1 MIEPN
6 LLTIKQVAKR
16 CNIGEKVVRELIKN
30 GVIPTIHFGY
40 RTLRIPSDRLD
51 MALAKIT
58 TETQSRKDRKT
69 NV

>member
-40 RTLRIPSDRLD
+40 RTLRVPSDKLD
-51 MALAKIT
+51 MALARLTTQQNPRKEIT
-58 TETQSRKDRKT
+58 SI
-69 NV
+69 

>member
-1 MIEPN
+1 MPEYLKIEE
-6 LLTIKQVAKR
+6 VAQR
-16 CNIGEKVVRELIKN
+16 FNVGPKVVRKLIKEQI
-30 GVIPTIHFGY
+30 IPSVHFGY

-58 TETQSRKDRKT
+58 TETQSRKDKRT